1 MIKLVAI
8 DLDGSLL
15 TDHKEFPP
23 DFWEIAE
30 VLLDKGVVMVIASGR
45 PYHNLVKVFERIKD
59 RLYFASDN
67 GTQVLYQEN
76 ELLTNQIEKTSLKK
90 FIEISR
96 PLDEVYPILCG
107 KDVAFIENT
116 ESKFRAAALK
126 YFQDYK
132 VVEDLTTVEDAVVKI
147 SMCDLISAETNSYP
161 HYTKFQKDFSVAVAG
176 PMWLDITNSDGTKG
190 NALKQIQRLLD
201 IGREQTIAFGDYLND
216 LDMIR
221 DARYGYAMKNAHPQ
235 LLKVAN
241 HVTDLDNNHFG
252 VTETLKKIFS
262 L

>member
-15 TDHKEFPP
+15 TDQKQFPP

-30 VLLDKGVVMVIASGR
+30 TLLDRGVVMVIASGR
-45 PYHNLVKVFERIKD
+45 PYHNVVKLFERIGD

-67 GTQVLYQEN
+67 GTQVLYRGR
-76 ELLTNQIEKTSLKK
+76 ELLMNQIARAPLRH

-96 PLDEVYPILCG
+96 LINKVYPILCG
-107 KDVAFIENT
+107 KDVAFIEDT
-116 ESKFRAAALK
+116 EPGFRSAALK
-126 YFQDYK
+126 YFQNYE
-132 VVEDLTTVEDAVVKI
+132 VVPDLTGVEEVVVKI
-147 SMCDLISAETNSYP
+147 SMCDLINAETNSYP
-161 HYTKFQKDFSVAVAG
+161 HYTEFENDFSVAVAG

-190 NALKQIQRLLD
+190 NALKKIQDLLD
-201 IGREQTIAFGDYLND
+201 ISAEETVAFGDYLND
-216 LDMIR
+216 LDMIQ
-221 DARYGYAMKNAHPQ
+221 DARFSYAMKNAHPQ
-235 LLKVAN
+235 LLKAAN

-252 VTETLKKIFS
+252 VTETLKKLFS